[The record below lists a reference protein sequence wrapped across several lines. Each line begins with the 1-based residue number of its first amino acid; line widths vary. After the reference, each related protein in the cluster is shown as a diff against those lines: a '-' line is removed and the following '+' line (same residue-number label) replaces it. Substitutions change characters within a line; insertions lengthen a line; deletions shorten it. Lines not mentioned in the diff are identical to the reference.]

1 MKKTFKLILSVLSA
15 LLIFASVFAG
25 NTMAAVTRVVP
36 EFTTVHIHKLQA
48 DEYNADA
55 PLTNENGEAIY
66 DFTNVGQNVRPLK
79 GVTFTAYPVS
89 ADTTQE
95 DVNSGNYTPTGAGI
109 ELGTTTADGVVTW
122 TVPKAE
128 NGTYVVEETG
138 RPDNV
143 SNSLAVPFLISFP
156 MGHTD
161 GSGYLNEV
169 HVYPKNTTGEFP
181 TPGKDVASLGNNE
194 VTFEVGQPLSWFLK
208 GTIPTNIQEYTKY
221 DFNDQLD
228 GALYY
233 RGVDYVRV
241 GGTNLTEDTHY
252 VVNFNET
259 TNTVQVR
266 LTAEGIIEIARL
278 VPLANRNSPAADAIA
293 DISENTNENP
303 FIEVKLDTVINDNA
317 VLGKPIENNTT
328 ITFNNTGD
336 TSGEHETN
344 PSDIPEVTTGGKT
357 FVKTNTGGEGL
368 EGAVFGVYNNDET
381 PVAATDA
388 LLALNPSATDV
399 NGQLTLTSSSDGSF
413 DIRGLAFGQYYLVEN
428 RAPEGYVVLQE
439 NIDFEVNQTSY
450 NTTPTTIDMNVGDAE
465 PMNIV
470 NNNRPSI
477 PETGGMGT
485 IIFILLG
492 LGLVGLAIFG
502 FRKNSVE

>member
-1 MKKTFKLILSVLSA
+1 M
-15 LLIFASVFAG
+15 
-25 NTMAAVTRVVP
+25 
-36 EFTTVHIHKLQA
+36 
-48 DEYNADA
+48 
-55 PLTNENGEAIY
+55 
-66 DFTNVGQNVRPLK
+66 
-79 GVTFTAYPVS
+79 
-89 ADTTQE
+89 
-95 DVNSGNYTPTGAGI
+95 
-109 ELGTTTADGVVTW
+109 
-122 TVPKAE
+122 
-128 NGTYVVEETG
+128 
-138 RPDNV
+138 
-143 SNSLAVPFLISFP
+143 
-156 MGHTD
+156 
-161 GSGYLNEV
+161 
-169 HVYPKNTTGEFP
+169 
-181 TPGKDVASLGNNE
+181 
-194 VTFEVGQPLSWFLK
+194 
-208 GTIPTNIQEYTKY
+208 
-221 DFNDQLD
+221 
-228 GALYY
+228 
-233 RGVDYVRV
+233 
-241 GGTNLTEDTHY
+241 
-252 VVNFNET
+252 
-259 TNTVQVR
+259 
-266 LTAEGIIEIARL
+266 
-278 VPLANRNSPAADAIA
+278 
-293 DISENTNENP
+293 
-303 FIEVKLDTVINDNA
+303 KLDTVINDNA